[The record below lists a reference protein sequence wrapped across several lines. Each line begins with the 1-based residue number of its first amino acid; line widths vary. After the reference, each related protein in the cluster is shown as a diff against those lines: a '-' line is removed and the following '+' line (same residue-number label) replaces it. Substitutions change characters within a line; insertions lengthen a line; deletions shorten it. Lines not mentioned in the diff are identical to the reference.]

1 LTATTANNNPDDP
14 NLKTLLE
21 FKKTVLDEQK
31 TGEKKIGDINSQLEG
46 VKKQI
51 DEERIQLDDLR
62 SKLKQVNEEKD
73 AEYPKFMELR
83 NSLIEAKNQ
92 MRSLDDKV
100 SPAAAKSRRERS
112 DMHNLQKTL
121 EQIERDIQTKKL
133 SKDEERKLVARSKEI
148 ATKLHALKMIH
159 KKEDQYRTKSTQYD
173 HLKDQVNRIF
183 KLKEE
188 YGSKIGRLKESLDI
202 LINQREG
209 LYEERRKVI
218 HSVREAGAKLEM
230 VETQLNAIAFK
241 KSRMQAAE
249 HRHRKQKESDDRR
262 VARQEA
268 IQERVKR
275 DKEYQ
280 ERWNALKEAA
290 LKKMSSG
297 EKLTFDEMKLI
308 FGDSGAD

>member
-1 LTATTANNNPDDP
+1 MTTPASGNPDDP

-21 FKKTVLDEQK
+21 FKKTVAEEQK
-31 TGEKKIGDINSQLEG
+31 AGDKRIDEINAKLEA

-51 DEERIQLDDLR
+51 DEERKQLDEHR
-62 SKLKQVNEEKD
+62 SKLKQINEEKD
-73 AEYPKFMELR
+73 AEYPKFVELR
-83 NSLIEAKNQ
+83 NNLIEAKNQ
-92 MRSLDDKV
+92 MRNLEDKV
-100 SPAAAKSRRERS
+100 SPAAAKSRKERG
-112 DMHNLQKTL
+112 DMYNLQKTL

-148 ATKLHALKMIH
+148 ATKLHTLKVRD
-159 KKEDQYRTKSTQYD
+159 KKKGQYDNMSVQYD
-173 HLKDQVNRIF
+173 HLKSQVNQIF
-183 KLKEE
+183 RQKEE
-188 YGSKIGRLKESLDI
+188 HGSKIGKLKESLDN
-202 LINQREG
+202 LINQRES
-209 LYEERRKVI
+209 LYEERRQII
-218 HSVREAGAKLEM
+218 HTVREAAAKLEM
-230 VETQLNAIAFK
+230 IETQINAIAFK

-249 HRHRKQKESDDRR
+249 HRHRRQREMDDKR

-290 LKKMSSG
+290 MKKMSSG

-308 FGDSGAD
+308 FGDSGSE